1 MRRVKVLSIDEI
13 TNEIINPD
21 IQSLLP
27 QRYPLMTERA
37 TIKPYPMHMETEG
50 SLRDDTSA
58 ARSQIFD
65 CKSQGIPYQSHAA
78 RLNDKM
84 QL

>member
-1 MRRVKVLSIDEI
+1 MRRVKVISIDEI
-13 TNEIINPD
+13 TNEIINPNM
-21 IQSLLP
+21 QSLFP

-37 TIKPYPMHMETEG
+37 TFKPYPMQMETEG

-58 ARSQIFD
+58 ARSQIFE
-65 CKSQGIPYQSHAA
+65 CESKGVPYQSYAVG
-78 RLNDKM
+78 LDDKM

>member
-1 MRRVKVLSIDEI
+1 MRRVKVISIDEF
-13 TNEIINPD
+13 TNEIINPNM
-21 IQSLLP
+21 QSLLP
-27 QRYPLMTERA
+27 HRYPLMTERA
-37 TIKPYPMHMETEG
+37 TFKPDPMHMETEG

-65 CKSQGIPYQSHAA
+65 CESKGVPYQSYAA
-78 RLNDKM
+78 RLDDKM